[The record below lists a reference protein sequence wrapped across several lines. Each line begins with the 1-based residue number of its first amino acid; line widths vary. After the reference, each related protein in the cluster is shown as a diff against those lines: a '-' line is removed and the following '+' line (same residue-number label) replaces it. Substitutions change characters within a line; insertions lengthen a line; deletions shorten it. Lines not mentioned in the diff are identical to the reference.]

1 MKCKTVLYARIGSA
15 AGWNAA
21 FYVLKL
27 SICDDIAIKIMT

>member
-1 MKCKTVLYARIGSA
+1 MKCKTVHYARIGSA
-15 AGWNAA
+15 AGWNVG